1 MRILM
6 LLSSFVHN
14 DLFNDQ
20 QSIYLDIDQLY
31 LLSRLV
37 LLKALSRKVV

>member
-6 LLSSFVHN
+6 LLSSFEHN